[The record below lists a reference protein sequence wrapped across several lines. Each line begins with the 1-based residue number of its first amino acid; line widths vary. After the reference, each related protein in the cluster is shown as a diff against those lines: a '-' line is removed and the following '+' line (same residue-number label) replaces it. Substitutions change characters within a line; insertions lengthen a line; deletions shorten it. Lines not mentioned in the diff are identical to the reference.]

1 LGQHSGDL
9 RTEEDLEVSILICS
23 LVLTFIHVV
32 RLVLAP
38 VITQLVQ
45 NSVARFY
52 LKIVVWSAVR

>member
-1 LGQHSGDL
+1 LKNTGLLGEQADDL

-38 VITQLVQ
+38 VITKVSQ
-45 NSVARFY
+45 NSV
-52 LKIVVWSAVR
+52 VRSY